1 MKSNDK
7 FPILQVWP
15 YTLNGPSKLPQTTNQ
30 PHERDGISFILFSH
44 WNCKKLRPQSFL
56 KPAHWKGTMIP
67 PVLETK
73 QLHPKDRLTVSR
85 TFWTIP
91 GVRSVGNSGRQLR
104 SVFPRFRAS
113 IWRSCGQNACR
124 DLLNQSAGSYWTT
137 DATYCTGY
145 VGAAKNIM
153 LIIFIFT
160 WFPRQVSILIFP
172 HVFHDF
178 HASGCEFRVFTFTAW
193 LFMIFTRL
201 QDVIFTFSPT
211 LFTLFTVQ
219 DVNFHSFWCFF
230 VIFVPPSANGHAFTI
245 AGVDFGGFSRLQ
257 MLIFRFFAF
266 SHSRVWNFT
275 FFVIFTLPGVEFRRV
290 FTFSQ
295 GQIHF
300 RGQIPFL
307 RPNDSNGL
315 RPCFS
320 SPNAPQVSVLRPL
333 S

>member
-1 MKSNDK
+1 MRIAWVRWKVDQFFQYIFLGRFCMVSQEEVKYGVGTRWSFRRQLSTNLEENKTMKSNDK

-124 DLLNQSAGSYWTT
+124 DLLNQSAGSYWTS

-145 VGAAKNIM
+145 VGAAKNIIM

-160 WFPRQVSILIFP
+160 WFPRQVSILIFT
-172 HVFHDF
+172 
-178 HASGCEFRVFTFTAW
+178 C
-193 LFMIFTRL
+193 FM
-201 QDVIFTFSPT
+201 
-211 LFTLFTVQ
+211 
-219 DVNFHSFWCFF
+219 
-230 VIFVPPSANGHAFTI
+230 
-245 AGVDFGGFSRLQ
+245 
-257 MLIFRFFAF
+257 
-266 SHSRVWNFT
+266 
-275 FFVIFTLPGVEFRRV
+275 IFTLPGVNFVFSHSQRGFSWFSRGYKMWFSRFSPPPPHLKIISKIILRGLIVSWVVIRNTLFRV
-290 FTFSQ
+290 K
-295 GQIHF
+295 
-300 RGQIPFL
+300 
-307 RPNDSNGL
+307 
-315 RPCFS
+315 
-320 SPNAPQVSVLRPL
+320 
-333 S
+333 